1 MLFQQYYGY
10 IADVFKRW
18 GPQLHFAG
26 TNMRGVGS
34 KNSNAFVDVP
44 TEGAVCWYFMFNTPI
59 GSEE

>member
-44 TEGAVCWYFMFNTPI
+44 TEGAVC
-59 GSEE
+59 